1 MNYFPLVDDR
11 KDVADLL
18 RIPLKA
24 LTYILYVKGTD
35 NCYKTFEIPKKAGGT
50 RAICAPSEELKTIQ
64 KRLADCLWDY
74 QKDIW
79 GKEGI
84 HPNLSHGFIKGKSI
98 FSNASIHKNKR
109 YVLNLDLVD
118 FFNTIHFG
126 RVCGYFKKNRYF
138 RLAHEA
144 AVTLAQLTC
153 YKGSL
158 PQGAPSSP
166 IITNLICQ
174 VLDFHLLK
182 IAKDFHAD
190 YTRYAD
196 DLTFSTNDHTFL
208 NNYERFLS
216 RITLEIERNGF
227 SVNTQKTRLQFRNSK
242 QIVTGLVVNK
252 KINIDRNYYRLTRA
266 MANQLYKKGEF
277 SIAGTTASLNQLEG
291 RFAFIDQISHFNNKR
306 DCQKHD
312 ANCLSGKERDYQAFL
327 FYKYFFAND
336 LPIIITEGKTDIV
349 YIKAALMNL
358 YKDYPNLI
366 QKDPS
371 GGFRFKV
378 SFLKRTK
385 RWRYF
390 FMISPDG
397 ADTFSYLYNCFRDT
411 KGNPPNY
418 IKSFKKLSGKA
429 PQNPVFLVF
438 DNETISNRPLKKF
451 LQSNGVSRVA
461 KEALQNE
468 LCCRPLD
475 DANLYL
481 LTIPLIGGKSECEI
495 EDLFSEDV
503 LNQVIDGRSFDRRVE
518 KGDRMHYG
526 KEVFSKYV
534 YSHYKVIDFSR
545 FKPLLDSLSLI
556 ISSN

>member
-11 KDVADLL
+11 EDVADLL
-18 RIPLKA
+18 RIPLKT

-79 GKEGI
+79 GKESI

-126 RVCGYFKKNRYF
+126 RVCGYFEKNRYF

-196 DLTFSTNDHTFL
+196 DLTFSTNDHAFL

-242 QIVTGLVVNK
+242 QIVTGLVVN
-252 KINIDRNYYRLTRA
+252 
-266 MANQLYKKGEF
+266 
-277 SIAGTTASLNQLEG
+277 
-291 RFAFIDQISHFNNKR
+291 
-306 DCQKHD
+306 
-312 ANCLSGKERDYQAFL
+312 
-327 FYKYFFAND
+327 
-336 LPIIITEGKTDIV
+336 
-349 YIKAALMNL
+349 
-358 YKDYPNLI
+358 
-366 QKDPS
+366 
-371 GGFRFKV
+371 
-378 SFLKRTK
+378 
-385 RWRYF
+385 
-390 FMISPDG
+390 
-397 ADTFSYLYNCFRDT
+397 
-411 KGNPPNY
+411 
-418 IKSFKKLSGKA
+418 
-429 PQNPVFLVF
+429 
-438 DNETISNRPLKKF
+438 
-451 LQSNGVSRVA
+451 
-461 KEALQNE
+461 
-468 LCCRPLD
+468 
-475 DANLYL
+475 
-481 LTIPLIGGKSECEI
+481 
-495 EDLFSEDV
+495 
-503 LNQVIDGRSFDRRVE
+503 
-518 KGDRMHYG
+518 
-526 KEVFSKYV
+526 
-534 YSHYKVIDFSR
+534 
-545 FKPLLDSLSLI
+545 
-556 ISSN
+556 